1 VSRIDGEALADC
13 SIILVRL
20 QRNCDRLVSSLCVAP
35 RTSGHWQNVVV
46 CRCSVHWP
54 TYRLHLSCK
63 YVGASPREIWYINT
77 ASLKSIR
84 RLLQER
90 WGFSSFIFI
99 MEMFI
104 SMRLHKSA

>member
-20 QRNCDRLVSSLCVAP
+20 QRSCDRPVSSVCVAP

-54 TYRLHLSCK
+54 THTCPTSTWELVPVIS
-63 YVGASPREIWYINT
+63 GT
-77 ASLKSIR
+77 LK
-84 RLLQER
+84 LP
-90 WGFSSFIFI
+90 
-99 MEMFI
+99 
-104 SMRLHKSA
+104 A